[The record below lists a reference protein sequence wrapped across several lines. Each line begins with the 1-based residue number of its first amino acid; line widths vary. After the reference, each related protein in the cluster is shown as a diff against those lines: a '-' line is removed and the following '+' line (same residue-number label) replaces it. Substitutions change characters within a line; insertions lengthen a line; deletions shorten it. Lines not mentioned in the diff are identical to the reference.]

1 MDSISEEGNPDVV
14 RNHLFS
20 AYSLNRA
27 KDHLGGWD
35 YAVVG
40 IYFLVIIITGIYVS
54 GFLHTLSFTVYSPV
68 ELSATACLSLFS

>member
-1 MDSISEEGNPDVV
+1 MDTTNEEPNPDVV
-14 RNHLFS
+14 RSHLYS
-20 AYSLNRA
+20 TYSLNRA

-54 GFLHTLSFTVYSPV
+54 RFLYPPSVLFPTFSMASQFSIRF
-68 ELSATACLSLFS
+68 AC